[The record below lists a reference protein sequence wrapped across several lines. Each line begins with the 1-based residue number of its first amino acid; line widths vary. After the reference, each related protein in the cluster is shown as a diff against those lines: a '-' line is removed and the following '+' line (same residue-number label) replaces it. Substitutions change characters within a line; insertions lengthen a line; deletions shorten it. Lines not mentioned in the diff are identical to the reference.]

1 MNKKIRRYK
10 IERDLRDKGYSSDT
24 NEDSFEKSVI
34 EEVND
39 KLKKRIKSSQ
49 SNIKYIIDKEIQ
61 RLISGY

>member
-49 SNIKYIIDKEIQ
+49 SNILVKNT
-61 RLISGY
+61 S